1 VIAHLCEEFIV
12 VLWYVL
18 AMEERLHVF
27 YECHC
32 GEVGWA
38 EIVDIGEEV
47 FVELALVTRVIL
59 GD

>member
-1 VIAHLCEEFIV
+1 
-12 VLWYVL
+12 
-18 AMEERLHVF
+18 VF